1 MDTQSSIVHVK
12 IDDMYKDIAEVAEAR
27 FYISIYE
34 LHNPLPKGINKKVI
48 GPLKDQLG
56 AKGMNNLLD

>member
-1 MDTQSSIVHVK
+1 
-12 IDDMYKDIAEVAEAR
+12 MYKDIAEVAEAR

-34 LHNPLPKGINKKVI
+34 LHNSLPKGTNKKVI

>member
-1 MDTQSSIVHVK
+1 MDTQSFIVHVK

-27 FYISIYE
+27 FYTSIYE
-34 LHNPLPKGINKKVI
+34 LHNPLPKETNKKVI